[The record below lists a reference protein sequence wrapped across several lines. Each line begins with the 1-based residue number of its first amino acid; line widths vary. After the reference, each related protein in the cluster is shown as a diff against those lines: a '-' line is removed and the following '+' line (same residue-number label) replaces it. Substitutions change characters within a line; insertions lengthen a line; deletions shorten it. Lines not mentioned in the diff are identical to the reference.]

1 MKEEVNNTSETRS
14 AATQASMSAS
24 PVGTLGFGQSLVQSA
39 IGYPGFRQGGSEEF
53 GVERFG
59 DAPKQFLSLGTA
71 SSNSV
76 SSLAPYLNTFIL
88 AAKLMRF
95 PLGTSLLQGHLQVPT
110 LFPFRVTHPVLV
122 RVPLCPKAGNLQL
135 GWLRS
140 HGAAKETA
148 AAATAEAA
156 SKMCRRL
163 SMIRWGP
170 GVEGRGMTW
179 VYGCGRLG
187 PLPQIR
193 VFLGTLVVVADPQL

>member
-1 MKEEVNNTSETRS
+1 MKEKVNNTSKTRS
-14 AATQASMSAS
+14 APTQASMSAS

-39 IGYPGFRQGGSEEF
+39 IGYPGFRQALRNSGLKDLGMLLNSSF
-53 GVERFG
+53 PF
-59 DAPKQFLSLGTA
+59 GTA
-71 SSNSV
+71 SSSSV
-76 SSLAPYLNTFIL
+76 SSLAPYPKAFIF

-95 PLGTSLLQGHLQVPT
+95 PLETSLLQGHLQVPT

-122 RVPLCPKAGNLQL
+122 RVPLCPKAGNLKL

-140 HGAAKETA
+140 HGAAKEAA

-163 SMIRWGP
+163 SMIRLGP

-179 VYGCGRLG
+179 VYGCRRLG